1 MTKNLITFDEKNKVF
16 HLHNDQ
22 ISYLIS
28 IEDGGTPSHLYFGKS
43 IKAYHGELRY
53 PRLDRGFSGN
63 LPGSLDRTFSKDSL
77 PQEYSSAGE
86 MDFRTPAM
94 IVRQP
99 DGSNAVFLTY
109 ENYQIVPG
117 KPELKGL
124 PHAWVKNKDEAETLI
139 ITLKDKFSELRF
151 DLLYTIYRDRSV
163 IVRSTKV
170 RNAGKETVKIEK
182 VASMQMDFVDR
193 DFDMIT
199 LPGAHAHER
208 RVGRNKVNQGIHVY
222 SSIRGTSSHQM
233 NPFVALADPD
243 TNEFD
248 GDAYGFAFVYSGNHK
263 FEVEKDPYAQTR
275 IVVGINDY
283 NFSWMLNAQESFQ
296 TPEVLMVYSDQGL
309 NKMSQ
314 AFHSIIHDR
323 IMRSK
328 YKDQV
333 RPIVVNNWEAT
344 YFDFDED
351 KLKPIVDKAKELGIE
366 MFVLDDGWFGH
377 RDDDNSSLGDWQ
389 VFEKKFPHGL
399 AHFANYVH
407 QQGLKFGLWFE
418 PEMISID
425 SNLYQK
431 HPDYLMH
438 VPGRTPSPARN
449 QYLLDLG
456 RAEVRNNIFDQMKAI
471 LDSGKIDYI
480 KWDMNRHLSDIYEA
494 DLPADQQGEVYH
506 RYVLGLYDL
515 LEKIVDR
522 YPDLLIEGCSGGGG
536 RFDAGM
542 AYYNPQIWASDDS
555 DAIDRLSIQYGT
567 SLVYPQSM
575 MTSHVSVSPNEQ
587 NGRITPFKTR
597 GIVAMWGDLGYELDL
612 TKLSESDQK
621 AVAEQVAEYKKIRA
635 VTQYGTFYRLK
646 NAQEGNQ
653 CAWETVSADKNEV
666 ILSTVKVMASA
677 QPYFTK
683 TKLVGLDP
691 NKQYED
697 QVTHQVYGG
706 DELMNLGIYDPV
718 EHGDFMAYQYHFK
731 AIN

>member
-1 MTKNLITFDEKNKVF
+1 
-16 HLHNDQ
+16 
-22 ISYLIS
+22 
-28 IEDGGTPSHLYFGKS
+28 
-43 IKAYHGELRY
+43 
-53 PRLDRGFSGN
+53 
-63 LPGSLDRTFSKDSL
+63 
-77 PQEYSSAGE
+77 
-86 MDFRTPAM
+86 
-94 IVRQP
+94 
-99 DGSNAVFLTY
+99 
-109 ENYQIVPG
+109 
-117 KPELKGL
+117 
-124 PHAWVKNKDEAETLI
+124 
-139 ITLKDKFSELRF
+139 
-151 DLLYTIYRDRSV
+151 
-163 IVRSTKV
+163 
-170 RNAGKETVKIEK
+170 
-182 VASMQMDFVDR
+182 
-193 DFDMIT
+193 
-199 LPGAHAHER
+199 
-208 RVGRNKVNQGIHVY
+208 
-222 SSIRGTSSHQM
+222 
-233 NPFVALADPD
+233 
-243 TNEFD
+243 
-248 GDAYGFAFVYSGNHK
+248 
-263 FEVEKDPYAQTR
+263 
-275 IVVGINDY
+275 
-283 NFSWMLNAQESFQ
+283 
-296 TPEVLMVYSDQGL
+296 
-309 NKMSQ
+309 
-314 AFHSIIHDR
+314 
-323 IMRSK
+323 
-328 YKDQV
+328 
-333 RPIVVNNWEAT
+333 
-344 YFDFDED
+344 
-351 KLKPIVDKAKELGIE
+351 
-366 MFVLDDGWFGH
+366 
-377 RDDDNSSLGDWQ
+377 
-389 VFEKKFPHGL
+389 
-399 AHFANYVH
+399 
-407 QQGLKFGLWFE
+407 
-418 PEMISID
+418 MISID

-480 KWDMNRHLSDIYEA
+480 KWDMNRHLSDIYQA
-494 DLPADQQGEVYH
+494 DLPVDRQGEVYH

-621 AVAEQVAEYKKIRA
+621 SVAEQVAEYKKIRA